1 MKMKN
6 NKKTTPLRSF
16 IMTRAGEGREDY
28 AMQNKTISNNNNLC
42 KDLEDENEK
51 NKCLCSD
58 PQNQNPE
65 AQQQYCQKLSTFG
78 GSGGVKFGPVQIK
91 TLQIYGGEVVDSIYI
106 NGKIFGGGGGSRSDT
121 LTLDDGE
128 YINEVNVSEIE
139 YSYKTTIRSLEF
151 KTSNGKSIKKGN
163 YKKNENVISLTNI
176 KVTEIGGSAG
186 DYLDSITLYFF

>member
-1 MKMKN
+1 MF
-6 NKKTTPLRSF
+6 LRMRMRK
-16 IMTRAGEGREDY
+16 INAY
-28 AMQNKTISNNNNLC
+28 A
-42 KDLEDENEK
+42 
-51 NKCLCSD
+51 SD

-78 GSGGVKFGPVQIK
+78 GSGGVKFGPIQIIK
-91 TLQIYGGEVVDSIYI
+91 TLQISGGEVVDSIYI
-106 NGKIFGGGGGSRSDT
+106 NDKRFGGGGGSRSDT

-139 YSYKTTIRSLEF
+139 YSDKTTIRSLEF

-186 DYLDSITLYFF
+186 VYLDSITF